1 MARKTAEPQFKRP
14 PSGRRRKMPKG
25 YISHT
30 QARTFMQCGRFYK
43 LKYIDKRQPE
53 SSYIMKRG
61 SVMHTALKELND
73 LAAAGAD
80 QLAYDDVQR
89 AFRKALRAET
99 GPGEIGARDVQ
110 EMLQSLQLITEDI
123 QDTASTLVEAECEVE
138 VDFQRGLKLLVI
150 IDRIDTWGDDGLELS
165 QIYMLAAVPYFFT
178 VVLLTARFF
187 SPAKERGL
195 WKAFKKNFQDPVS
208 LLPLGAILAGLSLTA
223 LGVPFPSILQLP
235 RRLVVYATVAAFS
248 ASFGLNMYVRRMLGN
263 VIRLVGML
271 PIKFLLAP
279 AAGFLISLALGY
291 SLNTNPLALKVVI
304 IQSTM
309 PVAIWSVLAC
319 KLFDLDDNYAIG
331 LWILTT
337 LCVIFLLP
345 LYSWIAAL

>member
-1 MARKTAEPQFKRP
+1 MREFLVVSSLVYGFLILGWGARKTRPALQRHSKRLSRLTLLFLETP
-14 PSGRRRKMPKG
+14 AIVMVYWGLEIDLLLSHIRLPIIAVSVFSVSGLAG
-25 YISHT
+25 YT
-30 QARTFMQCGRFYK
+30 VARLYR
-43 LKYIDKRQPE
+43 
-53 SSYIMKRG
+53 
-61 SVMHTALKELND
+61 LN
-73 LAAAGAD
+73 
-80 QLAYDDVQR
+80 R
-89 AFRKALRAET
+89 SRT
-99 GPGEIGARDVQ
+99 GVF
-110 EMLQSLQLITEDI
+110 TV
-123 QDTASTLVEAECEVE
+123 ASMFSNVGMTLGGFLC
-138 VDFQRGLKLLVI
+138 LLYL
-150 IDRIDTWGDDGLELS
+150 GDDGLELS

-235 RRLVVYATVAAFS
+235 RRVVVYATVAAFS